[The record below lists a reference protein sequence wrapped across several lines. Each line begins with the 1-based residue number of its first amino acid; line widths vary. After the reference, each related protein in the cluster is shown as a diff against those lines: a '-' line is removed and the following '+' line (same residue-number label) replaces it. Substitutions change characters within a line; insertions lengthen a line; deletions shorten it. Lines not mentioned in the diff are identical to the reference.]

1 MRAFRLIAVLM
12 IVAMVTS
19 VTVAAMTA
27 PFAADGRVLLDLA
40 WGRVTVIDLY
50 LALGVFIA
58 WVAWRD
64 GALKALLW
72 APIVAVT
79 GSAGIGV
86 YLLLVARRATSV
98 SEALCGSRR
107 TS

>member
-1 MRAFRLIAVLM
+1 MRALRLIALLM

-19 VTVAAMTA
+19 VTLAALTS
-27 PFAADGRVLLDLA
+27 PFTVDGGILLDLA

-50 LALGVFIA
+50 LALGAFIA

-64 GALKALLW
+64 GAVKALVW
-72 APIVAVT
+72 TPIVAVT

-86 YLLLVARRATSV
+86 YLLLATRRATNV
-98 SEALCGSRR
+98 TEALTGTRR
-107 TS
+107 TK